1 MLLTQ
6 RKQII
11 NTESRPLR
19 RRSKVGRQCSKTPNT
34 ESRPLRRRAKVGE
47 LNVTKPRQVAGGQI
61 LGLGLRS
68 LYLGNYKTLNQT
80 LNPRK
85 TAEAVSNNKPGGYG
99 PKAHGAEPVP
109 PYSITGL
116 LLLMTHISWVEPYF
130 ATKEQRVAPNPAEA
144 DHQH

>member
-1 MLLTQ
+1 MQ
-6 RKQII
+6 Q
-11 NTESRPLR
+11 SP
-19 RRSKVGRQCSKTPNT
+19 GRI
-34 ESRPLRRRAKVGE
+34 
-47 LNVTKPRQVAGGQI
+47 AGGGI

-85 TAEAVSNNKPGGYG
+85 TAEGRFQQQAWGYG

-116 LLLMTHISWVEPYF
+116 LLLMT
-130 ATKEQRVAPNPAEA
+130 T
-144 DHQH
+144 

>member
-19 RRSKVGRQCSKTPNT
+19 RRAKVGGWCSKAPNT
-34 ESRPLRRRAKVGE
+34 ESRPLRRRARSAGSVA
-47 LNVTKPRQVAGGQI
+47 KPRQGSPEAEI
-61 LGLGLRS
+61 LGLRS

-85 TAEAVSNNKPGGYG
+85 TAEGRFQQQAWGLRAEG
-99 PKAHGAEPVP
+99 PVVQNQYP

-116 LLLMTHISWVEPYF
+116 LLLMT
-130 ATKEQRVAPNPAEA
+130 T
-144 DHQH
+144 